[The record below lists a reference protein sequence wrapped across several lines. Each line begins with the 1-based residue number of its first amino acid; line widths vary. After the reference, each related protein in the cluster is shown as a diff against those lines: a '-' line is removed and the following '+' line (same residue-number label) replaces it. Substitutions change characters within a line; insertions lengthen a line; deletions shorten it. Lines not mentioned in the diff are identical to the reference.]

1 MKISTATTTPFQKA
15 EAFRRVFMDPP
26 DASTLTGT
34 QRQGTSSSASAPGS
48 TIDTSNEGPD
58 LGSGRFCG
66 LQFTDTGV
74 SARNIFLA
82 ARFLSERL
90 PEILYTAVKDETT
103 SLTRDGK
110 TFKKLAA
117 DLEKAEPSLRGVT
130 GIALYSTYDRLVQ
143 HYHFSPSS
151 RWRQEM

>member
-1 MKISTATTTPFQKA
+1 M
-15 EAFRRVFMDPP
+15 
-26 DASTLTGT
+26 
-34 QRQGTSSSASAPGS
+34 GTSSSASAPGS
-48 TIDTSNEGPD
+48 TIDTSNEGHE

-74 SARNIFLA
+74 NARNIFLA

-90 PEILYTAVKDETT
+90 PEILYTAVKDEAI

-117 DLEKAEPSLRGVT
+117 DLEKAEPSLGGVT

-143 HYHFSPSS
+143 HYHHLAFLEVATGDVTIKTILMDHVEQLHNMDADFLQMKQKMV
-151 RWRQEM
+151 RVEGL